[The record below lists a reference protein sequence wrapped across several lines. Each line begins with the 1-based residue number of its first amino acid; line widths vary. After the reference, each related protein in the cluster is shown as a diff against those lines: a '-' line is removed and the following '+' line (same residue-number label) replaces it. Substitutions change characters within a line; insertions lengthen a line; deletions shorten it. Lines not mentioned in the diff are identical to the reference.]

1 VLADGTY
8 ATESALTSEASQK
21 QKLEAVRAAQ
31 KPPLRQLIL
40 EGDYYLAS
48 VLAATLTKLVMRHAE
63 ISKDAQRTNALK
75 AEAMLIMIS
84 IIRVGQSQFVKQP
97 IDEDSVDRIM
107 SCVRSL
113 SEFSSRKELEQSFLD
128 DTRKAFRSMVQVE
141 DAKRA
146 EKASIEKAKS
156 AIQIDDVVTIRQLAK
171 KSGVDGSDDVGAD
184 MERATGGDAATE
196 DLSSKL
202 SRVVQL
208 TGFSGTWNYR

>member
-1 VLADGTY
+1 
-8 ATESALTSEASQK
+8 LTSEASQK

-40 EGDYYLAS
+40 EGDYYLAA
-48 VLAATLTKLVMRHAE
+48 VLAATLTKLVMRHSE
-63 ISKDAQRTNALK
+63 ISDDAQRTNALK

-113 SEFSSRKELEQSFLD
+113 SEFSSRKELEQSFLG

-156 AIQIDDVVTIRQLAK
+156 AIQIDDVVAIRQLAK
-171 KSGVDGSDDVGAD
+171 KSGVDGSDDVGLD
-184 MERATGGDAATE
+184 MEKATGGDSATE

-208 TGFSGTWNYR
+208 TGFSGMCIRQSY